1 MATNRE
7 LLLKSSLSSMLKG
20 ILTTLLHIFLY
31 FILFLFLFIYL
42 FFLFLF
48 WALFSLSSF
57 EIIFYKNYSFN
68 NAWKKSVFWVFL
80 VRIFQQSDWIRR
92 DTPYLFVFSP
102 NAGKY
107 GPEKLQIP
115 PLFTQCKVVN
125 LGTSS
130 RFLLH
135 FVQ

>member
-31 FILFLFLFIYL
+31 FILFYFYFYL
-42 FFLFLF
+42 FNFFYFYFEPYFHYLL
-48 WALFSLSSF
+48 LKLSMK
-57 EIIFYKNYSFN
+57 IF

-80 VRIFQQSDWIRR
+80 VRIFQHSDWIRR

-115 PLFTQCKVVN
+115 TLFTQCKVVN